1 MAEKLKRAQILLEP
15 EQYKQLAELAEK
27 EGKSISGL
35 VREAVGE
42 YLTAQSA
49 ETRKQQRLAA
59 LARLDVLRER
69 IREEHGVYKGDV
81 IREVRE
87 ARTKQLD
94 EINELWD
101 QWS

>member
-1 MAEKLKRAQILLEP
+1 MAEKLKRAQIFFEP
-15 EQYKQLAELAEK
+15 EQYKQLVEHAK
-27 EGKSISGL
+27 KRGKSIPGL

-42 YLTAQSA
+42 FLTAQSA
-49 ETRKQQRLAA
+49 ETHKQQRLAA
-59 LARLDVLRER
+59 LTRLDELRER
-69 IREEHGVYKGDV
+69 IREEHGVYGGDAF
-81 IREVRE
+81 REVRE

>member
-15 EQYKQLAELAEK
+15 EQYKQLVELAEK

-42 YLTAQSA
+42 FLTAQSA
-49 ETRKQQRLAA
+49 ETRKQQRLTA
-59 LARLDVLRER
+59 LARLDEIRER